1 MQKKITK
8 IINPLTTIVRTIN
21 NNEDSM
27 VKKMGWSGV
36 ETLDNKEP
44 YNDEVIVTYGA
55 SGIV

>member
-27 VKKMGWSGV
+27 VKKWDDQ
-36 ETLDNKEP
+36 ELRL
-44 YNDEVIVTYGA
+44 
-55 SGIV
+55 